1 MQIYPHFQKFTEMY
15 LTLYRGFVRRRQIKL
30 PFFFF
35 ASFVLLS
42 LDLHDEIVQNIHSK
56 FTVSAL
62 SSDFLP
68 KGRRGSLF
76 QYLEGHVRPCS
87 DAELFM
93 SRT

>member
-30 PFFFF
+30 PFFF

-56 FTVSAL
+56 FTVSAP

-76 QYLEGHVRPCS
+76 HYLEGHVGPCS